1 MAGRK
6 SRLRKKV
13 KRIIIY
19 TEAFFPR
26 VGGGESYSLDLATT
40 LTSLGYSVKLIT
52 PIKPESIDAF
62 PFAVIRLTKPVI
74 IKGFNLNFLEIL
86 KILLKNRTSIFHIS
100 GPTAIDSII
109 ILLCRML
116 KIPVVVTFHAQ
127 FNSRIGKVIV
137 NINGKLIY
145 PLVNSLLIQSVRDIK
160 FLRGLNQN
168 LSLKLI
174 YFNGVD
180 RQKYNCSAASL
191 LKNSDGS
198 GAPFNF
204 IFIGGIS
211 SSRPYKGAENLVSI
225 FKRFFDE
232 YAYENVYITFIGG
245 GDLLP
250 KVRLQAQEYNN
261 IRFKEN
267 LSDDL
272 LLYELCMSDVL
283 ILPSISDGEG
293 FGRVA
298 LEAIS
303 CKRAVLVSKFAG
315 ISELIEK
322 HKAGLVFDPLDIMD
336 SIDKIKFIIDN
347 RLSLKYYIENASNM
361 IESEGLDLISSTK
374 RTIKIYE
381 EFSTL
386 E

>member
-1 MAGRK
+1 MIESMAVGPLMWNIDVLFFKSIFRISRK
-6 SRLRKKV
+6 FKLKPL
-13 KRIIIY
+13 II
-19 TEAFFPR
+19 TGF
-26 VGGGESYSLDLATT
+26 VS
-40 LTSLGYSVKLIT
+40 LIT
-52 PIKPESIDAF
+52 ANGKASID
-62 PFAVIRLTKPVI
+62 
-74 IKGFNLNFLEIL
+74 
-86 KILLKNRTSIFHIS
+86 S
-100 GPTAIDSII
+100 G
-109 ILLCRML
+109 
-116 KIPVVVTFHAQ
+116 
-127 FNSRIGKVIV
+127 
-137 NINGKLIY
+137 LI
-145 PLVNSLLIQSVRDIK
+145 
-160 FLRGLNQN
+160 
-168 LSLKLI
+168 
-174 YFNGVD
+174 GVD

-191 LKNSDGS
+191 LKNSDCPS
-198 GAPFNF
+198 APFNF

-272 LLYELCMSDVL
+272 LLYELCKSDVL

-336 SIDKIKFIIDN
+336 SIDKIKFIVDN